1 MKIFDCFMYFDEE
14 TVLELRLNILSKY
27 VDYFIIVESSFTHKG
42 DKRDLKFNHQK
53 FEKFKDKII
62 YITYDEEPP
71 EIAKNQVS
79 DKDSEA
85 VKSWKYISNA
95 LYRENGQRNY
105 ISKGLD
111 LANNDDMIL
120 ISLINFF
127 VGS

>member
-14 TVLELRLNILSKY
+14 TVLELRLNILNKY

-42 DKRDLKFNHQK
+42 DKRDLRFNHQK
-53 FEKFKDKII
+53 FKKFKDKII

-71 EIAKNQVS
+71 EITKNQVS

-85 VKSWKYISNA
+85 VKAWKYISNA

-105 ISKGLD
+105 ILKG
-111 LANNDDMIL
+111 
-120 ISLINFF
+120 FF
-127 VGS
+127 QNLLL